1 MNSRKWIPGNELGC
15 LTMNSTTRY
24 LTHSL
29 NFVAEMPLTSS
40 LSTSSQIGDLQ
51 DAIRKFNA
59 NIDELSKLHSS
70 QIDSVDVGGSNLTR
84 QIDGLIEETRG
95 LMGNIKKRIQSLQ
108 SQRVDAR
115 AANMR
120 RPQLELIRSKFMDA
134 IQKYQT
140 EEKAYRDK
148 TKDRIARQ
156 YMIGK

>member
-1 MNSRKWIPGNELGC
+1 
-15 LTMNSTTRY
+15 
-24 LTHSL
+24 
-29 NFVAEMPLTSS
+29 
-40 LSTSSQIGDLQ
+40 
-51 DAIRKFNA
+51 
-59 NIDELSKLHSS
+59 
-70 QIDSVDVGGSNLTR
+70 
-84 QIDGLIEETRG
+84 
-95 LMGNIKKRIQSLQ
+95 MGNIKKRIQSLQ

-115 AANMR
+115 AATMR

>member
-1 MNSRKWIPGNELGC
+1 MLDRASFLVAQKRLVPRNGPINTERRRNE
-15 LTMNSTTRY
+15 
-24 LTHSL
+24 
-29 NFVAEMPLTSS
+29 E
-40 LSTSSQIGDLQ
+40 
-51 DAIRKFNA
+51 
-59 NIDELSKLHSS
+59 
-70 QIDSVDVGGSNLTR
+70 
-84 QIDGLIEETRG
+84 
-95 LMGNIKKRIQSLQ
+95 Q

>member
-1 MNSRKWIPGNELGC
+1 
-15 LTMNSTTRY
+15 
-24 LTHSL
+24 
-29 NFVAEMPLTSS
+29 
-40 LSTSSQIGDLQ
+40 
-51 DAIRKFNA
+51 
-59 NIDELSKLHSS
+59 
-70 QIDSVDVGGSNLTR
+70 
-84 QIDGLIEETRG
+84 
-95 LMGNIKKRIQSLQ
+95 MGNIKKRIQSLQ